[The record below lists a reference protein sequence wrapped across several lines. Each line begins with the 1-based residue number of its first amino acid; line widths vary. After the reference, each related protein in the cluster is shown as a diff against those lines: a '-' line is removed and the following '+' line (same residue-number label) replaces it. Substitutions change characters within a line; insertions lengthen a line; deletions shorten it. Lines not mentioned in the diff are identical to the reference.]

1 MASLAGMLI
10 RLAVA
15 LLPTTEQARYLDEWR
30 GEVASVRDQSG
41 HLAAVRFAIRLV
53 LAAPRMTMS
62 IRSDSESGYAE
73 LSIGLSFSIFPSLVL
88 VVLALYTRVWIM
100 VIGELAIIV
109 GIVLMASG
117 FWSVEGRLL
126 DSTRS
131 RVGVALALVGSVI
144 EVAVRRLTG
153 FGPPIDEVVSATIP
167 HTLGLLGLILMVS
180 SSYAGRFRRRV
191 QLAAIASLAP
201 GAVLNMVVTVIN
213 GFALSGFD
221 RFGVLMY
228 VIPSAALAWASYAVL
243 MRPKVFENS
252 VAIDV

>member
-180 SSYAGRFRRRV
+180 SC
-191 QLAAIASLAP
+191 
-201 GAVLNMVVTVIN
+201 
-213 GFALSGFD
+213 
-221 RFGVLMY
+221 
-228 VIPSAALAWASYAVL
+228 
-243 MRPKVFENS
+243 
-252 VAIDV
+252 